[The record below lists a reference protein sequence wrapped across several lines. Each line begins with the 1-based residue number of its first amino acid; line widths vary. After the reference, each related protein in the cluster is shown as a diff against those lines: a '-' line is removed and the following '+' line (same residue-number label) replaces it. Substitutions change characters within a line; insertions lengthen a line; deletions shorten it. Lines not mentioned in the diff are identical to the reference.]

1 MVDEFSLHF
10 TCLAQLKV
18 DKKTYLINEEQS
30 EEIDSNDLE
39 SNWKTESSTG
49 SSDENDTKF
58 EESIQIKNLSLQIKK
73 GEFVRIIGEVGSG
86 KSSLLNAI
94 LGDMIYI
101 DNDIIEEY
109 KSQAMD
115 METIHKIN
123 KESMKFKSQVK
134 LNGSVSYVQQVPWI
148 QNKTI
153 RDNILFGQPL
163 DEQRYSK
170 AIQVWQLISDL
181 EILKGGDLTEIGE
194 KGINISGG
202 QKARVSLARAV
213 YADRDIVLMDDPIS
227 ALDSN
232 VKKKVFEQVLLGEL
246 KHKTRVLVTHAVD
259 FIDRADRII
268 IMEEGR
274 IKHIGSYDELQ
285 HSDEMKHIIETL
297 SHLNSS
303 IREENKEEIN
313 ENDSDNNQNESER
326 QSYISVEGL
335 NITEDENDEQI
346 EVGLKIYISFFL
358 SRGTWIVYILM
369 APLFAGYS
377 YLIVYNTINVG
388 KWVENA

>member
-10 TCLAQLKV
+10 TCLVQLKV

-73 GEFVRIIGEVGSG
+73 GEFVWIIGEVRSG

-123 KESMKFKSQVK
+123 KESMKFKNQVK

-194 KGINISGG
+194 KGINLSGG

-213 YADRDIVLMDDPIS
+213 YADRDIFLMDDPIS

-259 FIDRADRII
+259 FIDKADRII

-274 IKHIGSYDELQ
+274 IKHIGSYMNCNTA
-285 HSDEMKHIIETL
+285 MKW
-297 SHLNSS
+297 
-303 IREENKEEIN
+303 
-313 ENDSDNNQNESER
+313 
-326 QSYISVEGL
+326 
-335 NITEDENDEQI
+335 NI
-346 EVGLKIYISFFL
+346 
-358 SRGTWIVYILM
+358 
-369 APLFAGYS
+369 
-377 YLIVYNTINVG
+377 
-388 KWVENA
+388 